1 MKAVR
6 QGNKREIKF
15 PRDRRPNLHSIGA
28 NKVRKTGGQS
38 PKVRGTRSDTSAC
51 KIMLEFL
58 LT

>member
-38 PKVRGTRSDTSAC
+38 PKVTGTRSDTSAC
-51 KIMLEFL
+51 
-58 LT
+58 